1 MTPLTQLVLE
11 IQQGHADISEL
22 YKPLTPVI
30 KAVIRRYTHS
40 FPFYEI
46 FRQGTCE
53 DMEQTCW
60 CTVLETLPKFDI
72 SLGYEYSTYVVG
84 QLKYVLLK
92 SMETKDSKTQRR
104 TISYDTTIT
113 DEDGEEISAVL
124 DILSD
129 ENATKEFSYIERE
142 QIYKIVADAV
152 DNLPEDLRTVLIAQL
167 RFNSLTKV
175 STHLGISLVST
186 RTLYRKALT
195 YLYRILRAKDI
206 TEDFFAV

>member
-1 MTPLTQLVLE
+1 MTPLTQLVLD

-60 CTVLETLPKFDI
+60 CTVLETLPKYNI
-72 SLGYEYSTYVVG
+72 SFNCEYSTYINN
-84 QLKYVLLK
+84 QLFYALCKTMK
-92 SMETKDSKTQRR
+92 TKDSKTQRR

-152 DNLPEDLRTVLIAQL
+152 NKMPDDLKEVVMAQL

-206 TEDFFAV
+206 TENFFAV